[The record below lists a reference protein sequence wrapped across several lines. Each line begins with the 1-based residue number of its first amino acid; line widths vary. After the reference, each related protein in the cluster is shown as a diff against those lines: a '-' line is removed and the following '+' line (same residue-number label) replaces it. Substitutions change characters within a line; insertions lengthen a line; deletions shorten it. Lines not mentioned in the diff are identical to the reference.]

1 MEYAHILTIGTA
13 KVWHWTLARSYFWRS
28 LSEID
33 NDFRRIL
40 SIWRNLSF
48 TCCLFEVVLDTVPL
62 VWNSLSFGPS
72 LAPFRPGKWSAI
84 LSQSDKKSYTF
95 RNVYITHL
103 RDLKMGAGENT
114 WLQLL
119 LPYFYLFYCNLYT
132 NYVANGPRGV
142 LHDSEDIIW
151 GFRIVVII
159 ALLVSAK
166 SSGELLCF

>member
-1 MEYAHILTIGTA
+1 MQVLAFILWRKILTIGTA

-48 TCCLFEVVLDTVPL
+48 TCCLFEVVLDTVLL

-103 RDLKMGAGENT
+103 RDLKMGAGET
-114 WLQLL
+114 HDFSCFYHISTCSTVIYIQIRHQWSERSGARLRGYYLRLL
-119 LPYFYLFYCNLYT
+119 
-132 NYVANGPRGV
+132 G
-142 LHDSEDIIW
+142 
-151 GFRIVVII
+151 
-159 ALLVSAK
+159 LL
-166 SSGELLCF
+166 